1 MKKTVITLI
10 PSSYIMIITVVYTL
24 LGAIFLELDKVYAEG
39 VNFVDVD
46 DNNDNDKKTMTYSQ
60 QQADTKC
67 ISPCSSSAE
76 LCIAMCT

>member
-1 MKKTVITLI
+1 MITTIL
-10 PSSYIMIITVVYTL
+10 YAL
-24 LGAIFLELDKVYAEG
+24 LYPIFFELDKVYAEG

-67 ISPCSSSAE
+67 ISPCSSSAK